1 MFKDKRLDDF
11 IRLPDPDDSVH
22 FFETIKQLSEKYW
35 ATTNINK
42 GIYGFQIQRDT
53 KWKDG
58 LTDKQIKDF
67 ESNLGIKFPT
77 VLKNFYKTMNGL
89 DKPGINVYGNDGT
102 EHTFSPIYY
111 SYPNDVEV
119 IKKKIEWILESNNLT
134 NEILISDN
142 IPKIFPV
149 TGHRFI
155 ILDDNNQIL
164 SMYGDDIIYWA
175 ENVSKLI
182 ANDIFDNIYN
192 VDDFESNPASA
203 KSVKFWLE

>member
-1 MFKDKRLDDF
+1 MFKDKRFDDY
-11 IRLPDPDDSVH
+11 IKLPEPDDSTD
-22 FFETIKQLSEKYW
+22 FFETVKRLSEKYW
-35 ATTNINK
+35 STTYISK
-42 GIYGFQIQRDT
+42 RVYGFQIQKNT

-58 LTDKQIKDF
+58 LNDNQIDDF
-67 ESNLGIKFPT
+67 EKSLNIKFPT
-77 VLKNFYKTMNGL
+77 GLKNFYKTMNGL

-102 EHTFSPIYY
+102 EHTFSPVYY
-111 SYPNDVEV
+111 SYPDDIEI
-119 IKKKIEWILESNNLT
+119 IKEKIEWILESNNLT
-134 NEILISDN
+134 YDKLDKDN
-142 IPKIFPV
+142 IPRIFPV

-155 ILDDNNQIL
+155 VLDDNNQIL

-192 VDDFESNPASA
+192 VDDFESNPANA